1 MIDIDSKIVHFDIF
15 RKCFACDLSKCKGRC
30 CIEGDSGAPLEIEE
44 EKTLKK
50 ILPIIY
56 NTLTTEGK
64 EIIDIKGISMID
76 VEGELTTTIYG
87 EKGACVFAQYKEDGT
102 AYCTIE
108 KAWEEGLIDFR
119 KPISCHLYPIRIKK
133 YSSFDAVNYN
143 VWDICKDAVI
153 LGEKKNINI
162 YEFLKEPLIRKYGE
176 EWYNEACIA
185 AEYLKETPI

>member
-15 RKCFACDLSKCKGRC
+15 QKCFACDLPKCKGRC
-30 CIEGDSGAPLEIEE
+30 CVEGDSGAPLEIEE

-64 EIIDIKGISMID
+64 EVIDDKGISMID

-87 EKGACVFAQYKEDGT
+87 EKGACVFAQNKEDGT

-108 KAWEEGLIDFR
+108 KAWEKGLIDFR

-133 YSSFDAVNYN
+133 YSSFDA
-143 VWDICKDAVI
+143 
-153 LGEKKNINI
+153 
-162 YEFLKEPLIRKYGE
+162 
-176 EWYNEACIA
+176 
-185 AEYLKETPI
+185 